1 MDLLRRSA
9 LIAITLATVAA
20 VAVPSAEAAPS
31 WTVQLAANSKAQATA
46 QAVPSPPGSVT
57 STCSLVAL
65 QVTVTWTA
73 VAHAASYTVYQST
86 TGANG
91 TYSVVA
97 TGVATTSWT
106 SPVLV
111 LGTYFYEVTAT
122 IGSNWVTARSAAS
135 NGHTITLVLC
145 T

>member
-1 MDLLRRSA
+1 MDVLRRSA
-9 LIAITLATVAA
+9 LLAIPLATIVAVSAAPAGAVTNWIVHVAA
-20 VAVPSAEAAPS
+20 GSS
-31 WTVQLAANSKAQATA
+31 AQASA
-46 QAVPSPPGSVT
+46 QSVPSPPSPVT

-65 QVTVTWTA
+65 QVTVSWPA

-91 TYSVVA
+91 TYTAVA

-106 SPVLV
+106 SPILV

-122 IGSNWVTARSAAS
+122 VGSNWVTAKSAAS